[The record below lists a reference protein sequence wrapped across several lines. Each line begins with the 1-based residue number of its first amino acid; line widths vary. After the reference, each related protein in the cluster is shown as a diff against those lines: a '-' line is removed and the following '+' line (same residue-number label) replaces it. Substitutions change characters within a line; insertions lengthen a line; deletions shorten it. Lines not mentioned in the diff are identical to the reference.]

1 MFPTPQEAI
10 AYSLRTSKL
19 MFHRFID
26 DLKPEEFLHRP
37 CLGANCAAWIVG
49 HLARTDRNQL
59 KSLRSAGLPE
69 VSEPFLEQ
77 FAATR
82 AAATGTTADFG
93 PPQELVRLFDLHRDL
108 LTERVKEMSREE
120 LTSAPP
126 WPSPLFTDWSEALL
140 FMGLHTSMHM
150 GQLSMIRRSLGR
162 PPVA

>member
-1 MFPTPQEAI
+1 MFTTPQEAI

-49 HLARTDRNQL
+49 HLTRTDRGQL
-59 KSLRSAGLPE
+59 KAFGASQLPE
-69 VSEPFLEQ
+69 VSEAFVEQ

-82 AAATGTTADFG
+82 MAATGTTAEFG
-93 PPQELVRLFDLHRDL
+93 PPQELVHLFDLHRDL
-108 LTERVKEMSREE
+108 LIEQTIQMPTQQ
-120 LTSAPP
+120 LTKAAP
-126 WPSPLFTDWSEALL
+126 WASPLFGDWSEALL
-140 FMGLHTSMHM
+140 FMGLHTAMHM